1 MCSES
6 TVALGHPRLMKCI
19 LALVC
24 IIVGLLMVARVY
36 SYMRFSDPR
45 QSSGDSASR
54 QMDYAR
60 RWAAEHGLVLDDA
73 LTMRDEGLS
82 AYHQR
87 HVSRGALGVFLA
99 AVDDGRISPGSVLIV
114 EGLDR
119 LSRAEPI
126 QAQAQLAQIIN
137 AGITVVTASD
147 GREYNRES
155 LKAQPMDLVYS
166 LLVMI
171 RAHEESDT
179 KSKRVRAAVRRQCEG
194 WLAGTY
200 RGLIRNGRDPQWL
213 RLEGDTWVEIPE
225 RVAAVR
231 DAVRMFLAGMGGTRV
246 ARELNARG
254 LQVADGPV
262 SGPNLYRLVRLPA
275 LVGIKRIETGGE
287 AYQLANYYPAIL
299 SQAEFQALQ
308 VAVGKRERRRG
319 QGEFPG
325 IVTGIGVAV
334 CGYCGAGVVGQNLLA
349 RKRQANGLPQPGH
362 RRLMCSCSSRGGG
375 CPVGGSTQA
384 GAVELALLDYCS
396 DQLNLSA
403 LLDGGD
409 QGERLRADLATAR
422 AAIAEAQTKLERVI
436 EALLEDTGAAPMA
449 FARKARDLEDAIA
462 GHERDIARIEAELAR
477 LARADTPALAEAWA
491 ELREG
496 CLALE
501 EAPRLKVRQMV
512 ADTFERIV
520 ICHHGFEPNEW
531 DGKTVDLL
539 LVAKSGAT
547 RALSVDRKTGA
558 WRSAVDWDQETLGG

>member
-1 MCSES
+1 
-6 TVALGHPRLMKCI
+6 MKCI

-24 IIVGLLMVARVY
+24 ITVGLLMVARVY

-45 QSSGDSASR
+45 QSSGDSAAR
-54 QMDYAR
+54 QVDYAR
-60 RWAAEHGLVLDDA
+60 RWAAEHGLVLDEA

-82 AYHQR
+82 GYHQA
-87 HVSRGALGVFLA
+87 HVKRGALGVFLA
-99 AVDDGRISPGSVLIV
+99 GVEDRRIPAGSVLIV

-231 DAVRMFLAGMGGTRV
+231 EAVRLFLAGMGGTRV
-246 ARELNARG
+246 ASELNARG
-254 LQVADGPV
+254 LQVAEGPV
-262 SGPNLYRLVRLPA
+262 TGPNLYRLVRLPA

-287 AYQLANYYPAIL
+287 AYQLADYYPAIL
-299 SQAEFQALQ
+299 SQADFVTLQAEI
-308 VAVGKRERRRG
+308 GKRARRRG

-325 IVTGIGVAV
+325 IITGIGVAI
-334 CGYCGAGVVGQNLLA
+334 CGYCGAGMVGQNLLG
-349 RKRQANGLPQPGH
+349 RKRQDNGLPQPGH
-362 RRLMCSCSSRGGG
+362 RRLMCCNASAGGL
-375 CPVGGSTQA
+375 CTEGGSTQA
-384 GAVELALLDYCS
+384 GAVERALLDYCS

-409 QGERLRADLATAR
+409 LGERLRADLASHR
-422 AAIAEAQTKLERVI
+422 GAIATAQTQLERVT

-449 FARKARDLEDAIA
+449 FARKARALEDTIA
-462 GHERDIARIEAELAR
+462 GHEQDIANIEAELAR
-477 LARADTPALAEAWA
+477 LARAETPALAEAWA
-491 ELREG
+491 ALREG
-496 CLALE
+496 ALALE

-520 ICHHGFEPNEW
+520 IYHHGFAPTEW

-539 LVAKSGAT
+539 LMAKSGAT
-547 RALSVDRKTGA
+547 RALSVDRKSGA
-558 WRSAVDWDQETLGG
+558 WRAAVDWDQEIISD